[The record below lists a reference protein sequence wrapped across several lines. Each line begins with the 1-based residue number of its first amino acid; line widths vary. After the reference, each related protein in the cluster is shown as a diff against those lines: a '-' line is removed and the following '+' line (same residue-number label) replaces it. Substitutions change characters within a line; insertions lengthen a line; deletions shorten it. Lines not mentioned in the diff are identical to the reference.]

1 MATNASASF
10 APNFSAIT
18 SAYGADGP
26 GTTTGGSYT
35 LGIIAGPSGLI
46 DVATGQSVTLSLN
59 GNTVEGHIASGNALV
74 FSITVDSFGLVT
86 LDQLRAVQ
94 HPDATNPNDAVQLAA
109 ANLVNLSQSI
119 TVTDRDGDTSTATA
133 KLDIGSSFIFK
144 DDGPTATNIHVTG
157 IGSIGAKTNIELVID
172 ISGSMAEAAGVGS
185 MTRMDLQ
192 KNAILELIEQYE
204 ALGPIAVRVVTFST
218 SASTIGNTWSSS
230 PLELAALKV
239 SILALQ
245 PTNTTNYDDA
255 LNTAWNAFES
265 PGKISDA
272 QNILYF
278 FSDGIPNASN
288 LTSSPQHP
296 PLGGGNGIDSAETA
310 AWEGFLNTNDINS
323 FAIGLGTGAVVSE
336 LNPIAFNGFG
346 AGTNT
351 NAIVVTDLSQL
362 DATILSTI
370 TSLPIN
376 GNLIT
381 DPNPDASFG
390 ADNGWVK
397 SITIDGTTYNKDGS
411 FSGTSHGTYD
421 AINHIWDINLLG
433 NSNSNNGNYKID
445 MDNAA
450 YTYTPPSSITGAI
463 NEIVGFILIDRDGDT
478 AGANLTIDISANG
491 ASVLVVRDDFVLT
504 NQPTSSGVDQISIP
518 QWTLLANDTG
528 GTGVPTMT
536 AVSSEIGGSAA
547 MVGSNVIFT
556 ETSNS
561 DNNGGR
567 FSYTNT
573 TGTDAATASV
583 ELTRDPGNGTLTG
596 TFRNEVLVGR
606 ENTADVLNSG
616 DGDDVISGLGGNDN
630 INGGTGKDILSGNL
644 GVDVLTG
651 GTGADKFM
659 FFKGEGGSERDT
671 ITDFITGTDTIVIN
685 GSNIQSVVVNT
696 DSPSGTTNNYT
707 IHITYTNLTTEDFK
721 VALSNSKTLS
731 DAGGSPSIQITASTA
746 TIDGTIVGATL
757 YLDVN
762 HNNHQDQGEWLG
774 VSNQNGE
781 VQWVLNLN
789 ELDNNHDSQ
798 FTIGE
803 ARAVQTGG
811 IDASTGISYDIN
823 LYGQLG
829 GSVITPLSSL
839 LQTQLEAGVEFSHA
853 NESLAAHMGLAS
865 GSDLST
871 LNPLESNNQTLAL
884 NGAVMTVAV
893 QFAELAALHLGSNE
907 AQASFPVFQAI
918 ADVLENLAN
927 GEQANFSDAGLLS
940 SIAQELN
947 LGSLFNQE
955 ILDFMVASQHAIQYS
970 MEGNL
975 SSAEALTALSAV
987 QHLTQGSYAQVLE
1000 SVSTGTISIESLGEL
1015 THSLDLYGH
1024 GNLILEQLSNFDY
1037 QLRTANNDS
1046 KISSAEFDT
1055 ALAVN
1060 PIKTGDHSSVTSNNN
1075 LINNDQVP
1083 HDDSS
1088 THSIDHDNKISTAEH
1103 INDLSNPSA
1112 GSHTL
1117 DLGHLVD
1124 QAIAHPELIASEAHQ
1139 SSGPWAD
1146 STVALNPSTDL
1157 GHLVDIFIASESIPA
1172 SHVAEIQQEV
1182 NQHFNEPSSSSDLN
1196 SHGLSTL
1203 NTAETHQNDGSTH
1216 GQLNHEQLNHDQ
1228 QINLH
1233 LDAFDQNHTPI
1244 ESYGHPAA

>member
-1 MATNASASF
+1 VQLAAANLVNLSQSIILTDRDGDTSTATAKLDIGSSFIFNDDGPTARLDITTANLPVLTVDETTLANNASASF
-10 APNFSAIT
+10 AANFSHLS

-26 GTTTGGSYT
+26 GTTSGGTYS

-46 DVATGQSVTLSLN
+46 DVATGENVTLSIN
-59 GNTVEGHIASGNALV
+59 GATVEGHIATANALV
-74 FSITVDSFGLVT
+74 FSITVDNLGLVT

-119 TVTDRDGDTSTATA
+119 ILTDRDGDTSTATA
-133 KLDIGSSFIFK
+133 KLDIGSSFIFN

-157 IGSIGAKTNIELVID
+157 IGSISAKTNIELVID

-218 SASTIGNTWSSS
+218 SASTIGSTWSSS
-230 PLELAALKV
+230 PIELAALKV

-265 PGKISDA
+265 PGKIADA

-310 AWEGFLNTNDINS
+310 AWEGFLNTNNINS

-397 SITIDGTTYNKDGS
+397 SIEVDGTTYNKDGS

-421 AINHIWDINLLG
+421 GINHTWDINFLG
-433 NSNSNNGNYKID
+433 NSNGNNGNYKID

-450 YTYTPPSSITGAI
+450 YTYTPPSSIIGAI
-463 NEIVGFILIDRDGDT
+463 NEIVGFILIDLDGDT
-478 AGANLTIDISANG
+478 AGANLTIDISPNG
-491 ASVLVVRDDFVLT
+491 ASVLVVRNDLVLT
-504 NQPTSSGVDQISIP
+504 NQSISSGADQINIP
-518 QWTLLANDTG
+518 KWTLLSNDTG
-528 GTGVPTMT
+528 GSGVPTMT
-536 AVSSEIGGSAA
+536 AVSSETGGSAA
-547 MVGSNVIFT
+547 MLGTDVIFT

-583 ELTRDPGNGTLTG
+583 EVTRYPDQGTLNG

-606 ENTADVLNSG
+606 ENTADILNSG
-616 DGDDVISGLGGNDN
+616 DGNDVISGLGGNDN
-630 INGGTGKDILSGNL
+630 INGGTGNDILSGNL

-659 FFKGEGGSERDT
+659 FFKGEGSSERDT

-721 VALSNSKTLS
+721 VALSNSKILN

-762 HNNHQDQGEWLG
+762 HNNQEDPGEWLG
-774 VSNQNGE
+774 VSNRMGE

-789 ELDNNHDSQ
+789 ALVGNHDSR

-839 LQTQLEAGVEFSHA
+839 LQTQLEAGVEFTQA
-853 NESLAAHMGLAS
+853 NENLAAHLGLAVGTDFS
-865 GSDLST
+865 I
-871 LNPLESNNQTLAL
+871 LNPLLSNNQTLAM

-893 QFAELAALHLGSNE
+893 QFAELAALQQGVNE
-907 AQASFPVFQAI
+907 SQSSFSVFQAI
-918 ADVLENLAN
+918 SHALENLPA
-927 GEQANFSDAGLLS
+927 GEQANFSDPVLLS
-940 SIAQELN
+940 YIAEELY
-947 LGSLFNQE
+947 LGSTFNQE

-975 SSAEALTALSAV
+975 SSAEALAALSAV

-1000 SVSTGTISIESLGEL
+1000 SVASGTLTSQSLAEL
-1015 THSLDLYGH
+1015 THSLDAYSQGQLV
-1024 GNLILEQLSNFDY
+1024 LEHLSGIDNQL
-1037 QLRTANNDS
+1037 LTANNDS
-1046 KISSAEFDT
+1046 
-1055 ALAVN
+1055 N
-1060 PIKTGDHSSVTSNNN
+1060 
-1075 LINNDQVP
+1075 
-1083 HDDSS
+1083 
-1088 THSIDHDNKISTAEH
+1088 ISTAEFNAALTLNSPITGEH
-1103 INDLSNPSA
+1103 VNDLTSPRAGSHSIDLSN
-1112 GSHTL
+1112 
-1117 DLGHLVD
+1117 LVD
-1124 QAIAHPELIASEAHQ
+1124 QALAHPELIGAS
-1139 SSGPWAD
+1139 
-1146 STVALNPSTDL
+1146 
-1157 GHLVDIFIASESIPA
+1157 
-1172 SHVAEIQQEV
+1172 
-1182 NQHFNEPSSSSDLN
+1182 
-1196 SHGLSTL
+1196 
-1203 NTAETHQNDGSTH
+1203 
-1216 GQLNHEQLNHDQ
+1216 
-1228 QINLH
+1228 
-1233 LDAFDQNHTPI
+1233 
-1244 ESYGHPAA
+1244 